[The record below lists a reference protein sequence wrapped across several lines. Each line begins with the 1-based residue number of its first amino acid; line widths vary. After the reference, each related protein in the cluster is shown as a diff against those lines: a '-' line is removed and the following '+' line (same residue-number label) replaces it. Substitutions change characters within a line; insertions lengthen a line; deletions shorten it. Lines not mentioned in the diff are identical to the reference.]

1 METAEEIEDLFLGDA
16 EVLSSNFYN
25 LYVLFSIQNF
35 PFFWVIW
42 WISKV
47 WRRPSHGHAD
57 PLGGN
62 FPLVTSEGHHVLDVI
77 FTTPILDLGII
88 HIIFFFIFL
97 FLLVVSIC
105 LNRFLKRNCRFT
117 RYTAQVAKTLD
128 EVDGVVDHGVISGIA
143 WVLFALQHDSFFL
156 SLCFVSDILKEK
168 KKDEQSSQ
176 LLNLLNI
183 ILQMHSHYCFEGWS
197 SSSSW

>member
-1 METAEEIEDLFLGDA
+1 MGYLVNFKGMEKAKPWA
-16 EVLSSNFYN
+16 CWSSRRQ
-25 LYVLFSIQNF
+25 FSISHQWRTPCSWCYIHNSYTWSWYH
-35 PFFWVIW
+35 PHNLFFY
-42 WISKV
+42 
-47 WRRPSHGHAD
+47 
-57 PLGGN
+57 
-62 FPLVTSEGHHVLDVI
+62 
-77 FTTPILDLGII
+77 
-88 HIIFFFIFL
+88 FFY